1 MKKPKRTYRIYL
13 SLHLATSHLCWA
25 LHGEGPH
32 CLNASNH
39 HGISWPNGL
48 QQRKLRCHRPVQV
61 LLARCEAYNIPKLKS
76 RRKDLGRQ
84 LLICGSLLF
93 SLDFTRQTKTKTK
106 HIINQLQS
114 QLQHFKFLYKLLNF
128 WYINT
133 NYTCAVRRV
142 SKGCVA
148 VRPEVWGLPAISHA
162 PYLGLCERMVENGG
176 QKPWRVG
183 WRANLKI
190 A

>member
-1 MKKPKRTYRIYL
+1 MKKPERTYRIYL

-32 CLNASNH
+32 CLNASNY

-114 QLQHFKFLYKLLNF
+114 QLQHFKFSYKNWVF
-128 WYINT
+128 D
-133 NYTCAVRRV
+133 
-142 SKGCVA
+142 
-148 VRPEVWGLPAISHA
+148 ISTQITHA
-162 PYLGLCERMVENGG
+162 PYEGYRRVASKFDRKSGDCQLSRMLRTLVCVSAWWKTAVKNLGEL
-176 QKPWRVG
+176 VG
-183 WRANLKI
+183 EQI
-190 A
+190 